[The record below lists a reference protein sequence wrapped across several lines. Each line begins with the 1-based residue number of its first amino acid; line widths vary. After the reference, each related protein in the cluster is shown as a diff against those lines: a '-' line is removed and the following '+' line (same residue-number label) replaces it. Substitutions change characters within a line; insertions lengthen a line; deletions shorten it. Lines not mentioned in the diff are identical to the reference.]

1 MPIKKKTRTQPRL
14 ARKPGCPSRCGWR
27 TNQVYICGACHIGL
41 HNLDIYFY
49 CMYRERQWKGFQ
61 TSQIISVFSFSV
73 SRPEVRRVWNDGQNS
88 GTPLNVCLPYSG
100 TPPRVKIHFFL
111 GE

>member
-1 MPIKKKTRTQPRL
+1 MPIKKKHAHSRGWPENQGARVGAVGVLTKCIYVELVTL
-14 ARKPGCPSRCGWR
+14 AC
-27 TNQVYICGACHIGL
+27 TTLTFI
-41 HNLDIYFY
+41 FY